1 MGVSSW
7 MYSQMVYGV
16 HLELIKNH
24 LKLPASD
31 YSNCIDYEELIATS
45 NVPVPTL
52 AILSS
57 LPLLAKWCD
66 TKEEFME
73 MKDDEDVQI
82 QQLYATL
89 YPLLYA
95 PYEIVAKIESESKS
109 KKRKAS
115 ESTTG
120 SSSSSSAS
128 ASSTSST
135 RRRTG
140 DETWTTGGISDTKE
154 TTSSDDEVEE
164 IETPLSINGLFDGD
178 YGASYDLNK
187 SSMFQAL
194 ESHPLLAPFVAA
206 GIKLESCCEI
216 KVVEEWQ
223 AGIRFYAVMPD
234 LTQEKKGG
242 GGRGCYEGN
251 ENTFTVFPD
260 PSSIDPRKMFV
271 FKTICRLALY
281 PLIEMNPSIM
291 MLHNCGSG

>member
-31 YSNCIDYEELIATS
+31 YSNCIDYEELIARS

-52 AILSS
+52 AILSG

-109 KKRKAS
+109 KNVKRPNQQQ
-115 ESTTG
+115 
-120 SSSSSSAS
+120 
-128 ASSTSST
+128 
-135 RRRTG
+135 
-140 DETWTTGGISDTKE
+140 D
-154 TTSSDDEVEE
+154 
-164 IETPLSINGLFDGD
+164 PLPL
-178 YGASYDLNK
+178 L
-187 SSMFQAL
+187 Q
-194 ESHPLLAPFVAA
+194 HPLHQHHRH
-206 GIKLESCCEI
+206 
-216 KVVEEWQ
+216 VVELETKRGQ
-223 AGIRFYAVMPD
+223 LVVYLI
-234 LTQEKKGG
+234 LKKL
-242 GGRGCYEGN
+242 R
-251 ENTFTVFPD
+251 
-260 PSSIDPRKMFV
+260 
-271 FKTICRLALY
+271 RL
-281 PLIEMNPSIM
+281 MTK
-291 MLHNCGSG
+291 